1 MVRSLFLLKV
11 TARFHLAIHR
21 TASVVALSGSVF
33 SCKHRPGA
41 SLIFRELEV
50 IVDAHILS
58 NVLYIKIIG
67 ADEGKGPVLLLP
79 FFIIAFSPL
88 LDCFFIP

>member
-33 SCKHRPGA
+33 SSKHRLGA
-41 SLIFRELEV
+41 SLIF
-50 IVDAHILS
+50 
-58 NVLYIKIIG
+58 
-67 ADEGKGPVLLLP
+67 
-79 FFIIAFSPL
+79 
-88 LDCFFIP
+88 